1 MRNTR
6 ESLDGDEI
14 KAPILT
20 NFCKKMARS
29 SYPESYREEVIKS
42 GVVGYES
49 QLEASRSGQKPL
61 FRPRGWQGGEEK
73 AENGEKNI
81 LVPTS

>member
-6 ESLDGDEI
+6 ESLDWDEI

-29 SYPESYREEVIKS
+29 GYPESYRTEVIKS
-42 GVVGYES
+42 GVVGYER
-49 QLEASRSGQKPL
+49 QLKQVVLERNLYSGREVGSK
-61 FRPRGWQGGEEK
+61 RREIDAKW
-73 AENGEKNI
+73 
-81 LVPTS
+81 